1 MPALNIEYVLL
12 RNNRVYS
19 MYSNVARRVVVS
31 RAPSLLRFA
40 THRCEA
46 QGRRGCVCVEYEE
59 SD

>member
-31 RAPSLLRFA
+31 RAPVLLLLLRIVVRLKA
-40 THRCEA
+40 GA
-46 QGRRGCVCVEYEE
+46 VCVCDYE
-59 SD
+59 